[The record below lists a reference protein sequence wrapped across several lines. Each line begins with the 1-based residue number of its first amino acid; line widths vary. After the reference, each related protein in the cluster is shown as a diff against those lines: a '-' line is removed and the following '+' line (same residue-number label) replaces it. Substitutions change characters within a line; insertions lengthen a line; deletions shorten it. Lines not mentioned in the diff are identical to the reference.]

1 MTAIAMPAAETVGT
15 DSRTELEALVA
26 VARSGDRAAM
36 EEFLRQI
43 DRRVYIF
50 AFRMVGNAAGAE
62 DVAQEALWKICRSLK
77 QYRSGTNLWG
87 WIYRI
92 VLNQAHDWRRSERR
106 SRWVEAVDTPAE
118 EQDWDQREQL
128 RRLIDALSL
137 LTEKERA
144 ALVLLDME
152 GLSSAEAAQVMG
164 CLRITAR
171 SRATQARKKV
181 RKFLS
186 RYYPELRED

>member
-1 MTAIAMPAAETVGT
+1 MMALTMPAAETVGT
-15 DSRTELEALVA
+15 DSLTELEALA
-26 VARSGDRAAM
+26 AEARTGDRLAL
-36 EEFLRQI
+36 EEFLRHI
-43 DRRVYIF
+43 DRRVYLF
-50 AFRMVGNAAGAE
+50 AFRLVGNAAAAE
-62 DVAQEALWKICRSLK
+62 DIAQEALWKICRSLN

-92 VLNQAHDWRRSERR
+92 VLNQARDWRRSEKRA
-106 SRWVEAVDTPAE
+106 RWVEAVDAAAE
-118 EQDWDQREQL
+118 EEDWDRREQL
-128 RRLIDALSL
+128 RRLIDALAL

-152 GLSSAEAAQVMG
+152 GLGSAEAAQVMG

-181 RKFLS
+181 RRFLS
-186 RYYPELRED
+186 QYYPELRED